1 MNEARTG
8 LVTAT
13 EFTPRSLEDFAMQKV
28 IDPIEEAEKF
38 VLHGMYGNQL
48 RNILHQ
54 GVYTED
60 FAKRIGDTSFVRNG
74 GSDYNERFISVAESH
89 ETLFLRWFAVMMPS
103 EKVYKNKKGY
113 GGERLIH
120 LRARQRD
127 FMGLQIKM
135 GAMDV
140 DYVLSI
146 AGEIWRENPQNSLP
160 MYDARDKSLIW
171 PRI

>member
-1 MNEARTG
+1 MTEARASLTMS
-8 LVTAT
+8 T
-13 EFTPRSLEDFAMQKV
+13 EFEQGSMEDFAMRKV

-48 RNILHQ
+48 RNILQ
-54 GVYTED
+54 RGVYTED
-60 FAKRIGDTSFVRNG
+60 FAKRIGDISFVRNS
-74 GSDYNERFISVAESH
+74 GSDYNERFVSVTESY
-89 ETLFLRWFAVMMPS
+89 ETLFLRWFAVMIPS
-103 EKVYKNKKGY
+103 EKVHKDKKGY

-120 LRARQRD
+120 LRARPRD

-135 GAMDV
+135 GVMDV
-140 DYVLSI
+140 DHVLSI